1 MTSRSR
7 FSRAGGWL
15 LAATLVHPVPAMA
28 SPFGTLFAGSPPA
41 TLGARDGKLAPCPD
55 RPNCVSSRAADGDHR
70 VAPLPFGGDAGAAMK
85 ALVDVI
91 RAMPGAT
98 VVTARPDYVHAEFAS
113 AMFGFVDDVE
123 FMPDPDLTVIHVRS
137 AARLGVS
144 DFGVNRKRV
153 EAIRTA
159 FAAATR

>member
-1 MTSRSR
+1 MTSPSR
-7 FSRAGGWL
+7 YAPAGGWL
-15 LAATLVHPVPAMA
+15 LVATVVHPILAMA

-41 TLGARDGKLAPCPD
+41 TLGAPDGKLPPCPE
-55 RPNCVSSRAADGDHR
+55 RPNCVSSRAPDGDHMI
-70 VAPLPFGGDAGAAMK
+70 APLAFRGGAAAAMT

-98 VVTARPDYVHAEFAS
+98 VITARPDYVHAEFAS
-113 AMFGFVDDVE
+113 AVFGFVDDVE
-123 FMPDPDLTVIHVRS
+123 FVPDFGTDVIHVRS

-144 DFGVNRKRV
+144 DFGINRKRV
-153 EAIRTA
+153 EAIRSA